1 MITSKQ
7 QEETKGQTE
16 EVEGPETQS
25 EEGPT
30 RQIEKEPENIQILTG
45 AMAPELAEQL
55 GVELK
60 RKVQVCPKKA
70 IKNQPEV
77 EMLIQID
84 GTELTL
90 PTWKMP
96 EYEMTLDYYD
106 GPRLVL
112 RKDEE
117 DIYLTWWNDEDEAT
131 ERWLYLNVTRERLRE
146 ILSGEITD
154 REALTNPENK
164 SLIVLDIDRATGET
178 KRVVSTTPENIPQDS
193 LPHPDARINIPIPQ
207 EYR

>member
-1 MITSKQ
+1 MITSEQ
-7 QEETKGQTE
+7 QEETKGQPE

-30 RQIEKEPENIQILTG
+30 SQIEKEPENIQILTG
-45 AMAPELAEQL
+45 TMAPELAEQL
-55 GVELK
+55 GVEPE

-154 REALTNPENK
+154 REALTKPENK

>member
-1 MITSKQ
+1 MITSEQ
-7 QEETKGQTE
+7 QEETKGQPE
-16 EVEGPETQS
+16 EVEGPETRS
-25 EEGPT
+25 KEGPT
-30 RQIEKEPENIQILTG
+30 RIEKEPENIQTLTG
-45 AMAPELAEQL
+45 AMAPDLTEQL
-55 GVELK
+55 GVEPE

-146 ILSGEITD
+146 ILSGEITN
-154 REALTNPENK
+154 REALTKPENK
-164 SLIVLDIDRATGET
+164 NLIVLDIDRATGET